1 MPNFSVQIPG
11 EAEPRSF
18 RLNVAEKAL
27 YTDID
32 AEHPV
37 RRHGDPKRGED
48 YGGKSAE
55 SDPLHELYWVQ
66 TATYRE
72 AYRMCEEE
80 GVSLD
85 AAFAQANGQPT
96 PPPSKT
102 EPSSKSES
110 QHHRAREV
118 NPIDAPDA
126 DFNESNASPIAGI
139 VITNQRL
146 LLKFAFQLLD
156 QYVDEEDKNHE
167 LLQLLKREAEDI
179 DEHEIII

>member
-18 RLNVAEKAL
+18 RFDVAEKAL

-32 AEHPV
+32 AEHPT
-37 RRHGDPKRGED
+37 
-48 YGGKSAE
+48 GGMAIQKEAKITVESAE

-80 GVSLD
+80 GVSLE
-85 AAFAQANGQPT
+85 AAFAQADGQPT
-96 PPPSKT
+96 P
-102 EPSSKSES
+102 PSSKSES

-118 NPIDAPDA
+118 NPIDALDA

-179 DEHEIII
+179 DEHDIII

>member
-18 RLNVAEKAL
+18 RFDVVEKAL

-32 AEHPV
+32 AEHPI
-37 RRHGDPKRGED
+37 
-48 YGGKSAE
+48 GGMAIQKEAKITQESAA
-55 SDPLHELYWVQ
+55 SDPAHELYWVQ

-85 AAFAQANGQPT
+85 EAFANVNGQPT
-96 PPPSKT
+96 PPPSKS
-102 EPSSKSES
+102 EP
-110 QHHRAREV
+110 QHRRAREV
-118 NPIDAPDA
+118 NPIDVPDA
-126 DFNESNASPIAGI
+126 DFDESNASPIAGI

-146 LLKFAFQLLD
+146 LLKFSFQLLD
-156 QYVDEEDKNHE
+156 QYVNEDDKNYQ
-167 LLQLLKREAEDI
+167 LLQLLKAEAEELDAN
-179 DEHEIII
+179 EIII